1 MKFSK
6 IAILWIGFSVI
17 FGQFGKNIV
26 QYDEFNWKYIQSQ
39 HFDIYYYDPGLTHA
53 EFVASEAEIAYLHIA
68 DLIGWRL
75 KKRVAIIV
83 YNSHNDFQQ
92 TNVVSSY
99 MVEGIGGVTE
109 LFKNRV
115 VIPFDGS
122 QKEFRHVIHHELV
135 HAFINDGVYGGSYNA
150 MVQNPNRVVIPG
162 WMNEGLAEYLA
173 TRWDTNSDMWLRDL
187 TINGRELPS
196 ISLLNGY
203 LAYRGGQSVWKFVTS
218 KWGEESIAEIF
229 YRIKETHSIE
239 KGFKRALSVDL
250 KTLNEQWQQYLKE
263 TYWPDISIRNHIT
276 DEFQQL
282 TDHVELEN
290 SYNIAPAI
298 SPDGSRIAMF
308 SNKSG
313 TMGLYLISAEDG
325 HFIKQI
331 IKGERNSE
339 YEELHILKPG
349 ITWSFDNTHIAFAAK
364 SGKSDALFIVNCN
377 TNEKQKFRFK
387 MEGIFRPSWNPKRN
401 EIAFI
406 GNDGTASDIY
416 VYNIDADSLKN
427 ITQDPF
433 SDDQVS
439 WHPSGNALIFISDRE
454 NILKIGL
461 DVLPENHNPDQIDI
475 YTINLDT
482 SELERLTN
490 TDFNESYPC
499 YSSDGET
506 IAYIYDGTGVKNIY
520 LLQNGNS
527 QPITN
532 TITGITQLSWNG
544 DDSQLI
550 FTGFNNSGYDIFTL
564 SNPFEK
570 LKTTIHIENSKW
582 IDEET
587 MPPILRE
594 KKLKPQIES
603 NQYKNYVFDR
613 FTENQA
619 THQKDADV
627 EKQVSFQDSSG
638 NFISRNYKTKFSLDL
653 AQAMLSFDTNYGGQ
667 GMGYFMFSDMLGN
680 HRILLATEMEVNF
693 KTSDYLLRYQYLPN
707 KIDWDVALY
716 HYAFESLNI
725 DALYLY
731 QNLGFEI
738 KLKRPFSKFHRLEG
752 GLEYNH
758 LSSSVF
764 TDIDDQGVLIEDTAL
779 ADAYDVTI
787 PSVAYVWDNTLWS
800 YMYPVSGSRIYAKQ
814 KVAPKMGND
823 GLSFQSF
830 TFDARKYANLG
841 NGISI
846 AGRFFG
852 GKSWGSDPRKFRLG
866 GTPWIFSN
874 NNSIID
880 ETHYE
885 DNVENLFL
893 SEYVMPIRGY
903 QIASKLGEHVALFNL
918 ELRLPFLLYYFPTIK
933 YLGQINGVF
942 FTDFGVAW
950 NDSYPEFWDATSWD
964 NTSSGVGWMMSYG
977 FGPRFIFLGLPWQL
991 DYAWQY
997 NPHKGTISN
1006 RQWYITIGLDF

>member
-1 MKFSK
+1 MKYFK
-6 IAILWIGFSVI
+6 IAVLLTCFSIG

-26 QYDEFNWKYIQSQ
+26 QYDEFNWKYIQSS
-39 HFDIYYYDPGLTHA
+39 HFDIYYYDPGLAHA
-53 EFVASEAEIAYLHIA
+53 EFVASEAEKAYLHIA

-75 KKRVAIIV
+75 KNRVAIIV

-135 HAFINDGVYGGSYNA
+135 HAFINDGVYGGNYNA
-150 MVQNPNRVVIPG
+150 MVQNPNRVMIPG

-187 TINGRELPS
+187 TINGREIPS
-196 ISLLNGY
+196 IQLLNGY
-203 LAYRGGQSVWKFVTS
+203 LAYRGGQSVWKFITQ

-229 YRIKETHSIE
+229 YRIKESRSIE
-239 KGFKRALSVDL
+239 KGFKRALSIDL
-250 KTLNEQWQQYLKE
+250 ETLNEQWQQYLKE
-263 TYWPDISIRNHIT
+263 VYWPDISFRRHIA

-282 TDHVELEN
+282 TDHVKLEN

-298 SPDGSRIAMF
+298 SPNGSQIAMF

-331 IKGERNSE
+331 IKGERNGE
-339 YEELHILKPG
+339 FEELHILKPG
-349 ITWSFDNTHIAFAAK
+349 ITWSPDNKHIAFAAK

-377 TNEKQKFRFK
+377 NGDKQKYRFE
-387 MEGIFRPSWNPKRN
+387 MEGIFRPTWNPIKN

-406 GNDGTASDIY
+406 GNDGMASDIY
-416 VYNIDADSLKN
+416 IFEVDTKSLTN
-427 ITQDPF
+427 ITNDVF

-439 WHPSGNALIFISDRE
+439 WHPNGNSLIFISDRE
-454 NILKIGL
+454 
-461 DVLPENHNPDQIDI
+461 DVLHIGMKRLPNNHNPDQIDI
-475 YTINLDT
+475 YTLNI
-482 SELERLTN
+482 ETN
-490 TDFNESYPC
+490 NMNRISKTDFTESYPC

-506 IAYIYDGTGVKNIY
+506 IAYIYDETGVKNIY
-520 LLQNGNS
+520 LLHNGKS

-550 FTGFNNSGYDIFTL
+550 FTGFYKSGYDIFTL
-564 SNPFEK
+564 SNPLEK
-570 LKTTIHIENSKW
+570 LNNDIKIENSKW
-582 IDEET
+582 ISEGE
-587 MPPILRE
+587 MPSILRE
-594 KKLKPQIES
+594 EKVKPQIET

-613 FTENQA
+613 FAQNDKPKKEEI
-619 THQKDADV
+619 V
-627 EKQVSFQDSSG
+627 ELDKSSFTDSTGS
-638 NFISRNYKTKFSLDL
+638 FISRTYKTKFSLDL
-653 AQAMLSFDTNYGGQ
+653 AQAMLSFDSNYGGQ

-693 KTSDYLLRYQYLPN
+693 KTSDYLIRYQFLPN
-707 KIDWDVALY
+707 KTDWDVSLY
-716 HYAFESLNI
+716 HYAYEYLSSN
-725 DALYLY
+725 ALYLY
-731 QNLGFEI
+731 QNLGTDI
-738 KLKRPFSKFHRLEG
+738 KLQRPFSKFHRIEG
-752 GLEYNH
+752 GLEVNH
-758 LSSSVF
+758 LSTNVF
-764 TDIDDQGVLIEDTAL
+764 TAIDEEGNLYEDPNL
-779 ADAYDVTI
+779 AESINVTI
-787 PSVAYVWDNTLWS
+787 PSIKYIWDNTLWS
-800 YMYPVSGSRIYAKQ
+800 YMYPVSGFRIYAKQ
-814 KVAPKMGND
+814 KIAPKMGND

-830 TFDARKYANLG
+830 TFDARKYASLG
-841 NGISI
+841 NGISL
-846 AGRFFG
+846 AGRIFG
-852 GKSWGSDPRKFRLG
+852 GKSWGDDPRQFRLG

-874 NNSIID
+874 NSSLIASNVSND
-880 ETHYE
+880 ESV
-885 DNVENLFL
+885 DLFL
-893 SEYVMPIRGY
+893 SEYVMPLRGY
-903 QIASKLGEHVALFNL
+903 QIASKLGEHVALVNL

-950 NDSYPEFWDATSWD
+950 NDTYPEFWDETSW
-964 NTSSGVGWMMSYG
+964 NENISEGWIMSYG

-997 NPHKGTISN
+997 NPHKGTISS
-1006 RQWYITIGLDF
+1006 RQWYLTIGLDF